1 MNNHFTVSEKRSN
14 DYESFQYYEIDFTNV
29 FIRSGMLIS
38 NHPNYSPFAENY
50 QKHGSQM
57 SHFENNNQEQIYKVG
72 F

>member
-1 MNNHFTVSEKRSN
+1 
-14 DYESFQYYEIDFTNV
+14 
-29 FIRSGMLIS
+29 MLIS

-57 SHFENNNQEQIYKVG
+57 SRFENNNQEQIYKVG